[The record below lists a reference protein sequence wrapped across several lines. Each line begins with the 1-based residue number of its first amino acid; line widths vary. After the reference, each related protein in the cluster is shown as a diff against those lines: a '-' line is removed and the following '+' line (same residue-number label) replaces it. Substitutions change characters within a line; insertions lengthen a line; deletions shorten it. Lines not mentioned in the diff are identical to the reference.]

1 MRPCTLLQ
9 TSQCLSQYSVRYV
22 ILTHDSKNK
31 TIHLEVSQND
41 KLISIVSKKKKE
53 SNHELKWDDDTTK
66 SKGDCFVVFSFDD
79 FPWISV

>member
-22 ILTHDSKNK
+22 ILTHDSKSN

-53 SNHELKWDDDTTK
+53 SNHELK
-66 SKGDCFVVFSFDD
+66 
-79 FPWISV
+79 

>member
-1 MRPCTLLQ
+1 MRSCTLLQ

-22 ILTHDSKNK
+22 ILTHDSKRK

-53 SNHELKWDDDTTK
+53 SNHELK
-66 SKGDCFVVFSFDD
+66 
-79 FPWISV
+79 